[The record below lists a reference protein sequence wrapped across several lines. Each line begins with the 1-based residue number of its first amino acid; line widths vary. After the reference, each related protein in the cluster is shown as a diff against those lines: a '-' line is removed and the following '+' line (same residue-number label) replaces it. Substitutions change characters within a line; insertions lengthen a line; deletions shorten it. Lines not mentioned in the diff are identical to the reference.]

1 MKMSVSEDWAARRQ
15 GKIFCVESECRSVM
29 MLRLCPWQAKE
40 WALPWSRFEAA
51 TFNHED
57 ESERIEI
64 FFAHHHVIVIGKNL
78 RNTMDD
84 IRVFQVR
91 CLRDV
96 PASLYLSVDPKEP
109 LIEKLEVRL
118 LNESK
123 QGPADGLPF

>member
-1 MKMSVSEDWAARRQ
+1 MKMSLSEEWAARRA
-15 GKIFCVESECRSVM
+15 GKIFCVESECRSVI

-78 RNTMDD
+78 KDIMKD
-84 IRVFQVR
+84 IRTFEIR

-96 PASLYLSVDPKEP
+96 PENLHAAVDPNEP
-109 LIEKLEVRL
+109 LIEKLEVRP
-118 LNESK
+118 LNEGK
-123 QGPADGLPF
+123 KAVPDGLPF